1 MINDSP
7 SAGPRMISGQRQS
20 PEAVVVPVVVV
31 VVVPKLVVVAGQIQ
45 GVVVEEVEED
55 SGVKSWAGFMSNSW
69 SGSGV
74 DKLSS
79 PKIFVIVVSVEVGF
93 VGPGLISS

>member
-1 MINDSP
+1 M
-7 SAGPRMISGQRQS
+7 
-20 PEAVVVPVVVV
+20 PVVVV

-45 GVVVEEVEED
+45 GVVVEEVEEVEED
-55 SGVKSWAGFMSNSW
+55 SGVKSLAGFMSNSW